1 MELKEGAIKIFEDAK
16 FTLHK
21 WHSNEP
27 ELEDNELK
35 PECEKSEVKQ
45 ERDMN
50 QVEAEP
56 DQTFAKQQLTRFNQS
71 QSSLLGLTWNK
82 QEDEISVVIPK
93 METSVTKRELL
104 RNLARIYD
112 PLGLVSPVTLKGKH
126 IYREA
131 CKQKVPWD
139 VKISEPVSGEYQ
151 QWV

>member
-21 WHSNEP
+21 CHSNEP

-56 DQTFAKQQLTRFNQS
+56 DQTFA
-71 QSSLLGLTWNK
+71 
-82 QEDEISVVIPK
+82 
-93 METSVTKRELL
+93 TS
-104 RNLARIYD
+104 
-112 PLGLVSPVTLKGKH
+112 
-126 IYREA
+126 
-131 CKQKVPWD
+131 
-139 VKISEPVSGEYQ
+139 
-151 QWV
+151 